1 MNDDLISFTKSILER
16 YNATPDEWDHFEDV
30 KWSMDI
36 THKITAVYFPHK
48 GEVEATWEDIASG
61 KKCGATF
68 SVTPEVGERIAKI
81 VMPCVEQEAM
91 VKKKR

>member
-36 THKITAVYFPHK
+36 THKIT
-48 GEVEATWEDIASG
+48 
-61 KKCGATF
+61 
-68 SVTPEVGERIAKI
+68 TPEVGERIAKI